1 MGFGKAPGETLSLAG
16 RLEELLRGPEAEAA
30 ALGDRRP
37 EAVTPAPGDRRPETL
52 APALGDLLTEADT
65 AEVREH
71 QAVVKVVAGII
82 ASGASAGAG
91 RTSAW
96 NLLWR
101 GLAGDFHDKAPGLT
115 AEVMVALG
123 DDSDWIVRETAAA
136 LAGDLLARRFDS
148 FYPTALAWTG
158 SESENVRRMAALAVM
173 YASRKRKEAWAS
185 RILDVLERLLS
196 DPAVYVRKNLGPFAI
211 GSALLM
217 RHPAQTLERL
227 RRWALSADERVLW
240 NVAMA
245 FSAAPAKAHLQ
256 TALEL
261 LGPLS
266 GHPSRLVWRAAASS
280 LRFLGRHD
288 PARVIPLL
296 EEWRE
301 DPARAQAAETVLG
314 YLKKG

>member
-1 MGFGKAPGETLSLAG
+1 MIGSGKAPREALSPAV
-16 RLEELLRGPEAEAA
+16 RLEDLLRGPEAEAVA
-30 ALGDRRP
+30 
-37 EAVTPAPGDRRPETL
+37 PAPHGRRPETL
-52 APALGDLLTEADT
+52 GPALGDLLAEADT
-65 AEVREH
+65 AGAGEH
-71 QAVVKVVAGII
+71 QAMVRVVAGII
-82 ASGASAGAG
+82 ASGAASAGAG
-91 RTSAW
+91 RTPAW
-96 NLLWR
+96 SLLWR

-115 AEVMVALG
+115 ADVLVTLG

-148 FYPTALAWTG
+148 FYPTVLAWTG

-173 YASRKRKEAWAS
+173 YASRERKDAWAS
-185 RILDVLERLLS
+185 RILDVLERLLP

-227 RRWALSADERVLW
+227 KRWALSPDERVLW
-240 NVAMA
+240 NVASA
-245 FSAAPAKAHLQ
+245 FSAAPAKAHLE

-280 LRFLGRHD
+280 LRFLGRHY
-288 PARVIPLL
+288 PGRVIPVL
-296 EEWRE
+296 EEWRT
-301 DPARAQAAETVLG
+301 DPARTQAAETALG
-314 YLKKG
+314 YLKKA

>member
-1 MGFGKAPGETLSLAG
+1 MGFGKAPGEALSLAG
-16 RLEELLRGPEAEAA
+16 RLEELLRGPEPETEAP
-30 ALGDRRP
+30 AL
-37 EAVTPAPGDRRPETL
+37 GDRRPETL

-65 AEVREH
+65 AEAGEH
-71 QAVVKVVAGII
+71 QAVVRLVAGII
-82 ASGASAGAG
+82 ASGASATGANQ
-91 RTSAW
+91 TSAFR
-96 NLLWR
+96 LLWR
-101 GLAGDFHDKAPGLT
+101 GLAGDFHDRAPSLT
-115 AEVMVALG
+115 ADVMVTLS

-185 RILDVLERLLS
+185 RILDVLERLLP

-227 RRWALSADERVLW
+227 RRWALSPDERVLW

-245 FSAAPAKAHLQ
+245 FSAAPAKAHLE
-256 TALEL
+256 TALDL

-280 LRFLGRHD
+280 LRFLGRHN

-301 DPARAQAAETVLG
+301 DPARTQAAETALG

>member
-1 MGFGKAPGETLSLAG
+1 MGFGKAPGEALSLAA
-16 RLEELLRGPEAEAA
+16 RLEELLRGPEPETEAP
-30 ALGDRRP
+30 ALG
-37 EAVTPAPGDRRPETL
+37 GRRPETV
-52 APALGDLLTEADT
+52 APALGELLTEADT
-65 AEVREH
+65 AEAGEH
-71 QAVVKVVAGII
+71 QAVVRLVAGII
-82 ASGASAGAG
+82 ASGASAGAN
-91 RTSAW
+91 RTFAFR
-96 NLLWR
+96 LLWR

-115 AEVMVALG
+115 ADVMVALG
-123 DDSDWIVRETAAA
+123 DNSDWIVRETAAA
-136 LAGDLLARRFDS
+136 LAGDLLAKRFDS

-185 RILDVLERLLS
+185 RILDVLERLLP

-227 RRWALSADERVLW
+227 RRWALSPDERVLW

-245 FSAAPAKAHLQ
+245 FSAAPAKAHLE
-256 TALEL
+256 TALDL

-301 DPARAQAAETVLG
+301 DPARAQAAETALD

>member
-1 MGFGKAPGETLSLAG
+1 MGFGKAPGEALSLAA
-16 RLEELLRGPEAEAA
+16 RLEELLRGPEPETVAP
-30 ALGDRRP
+30 ALG
-37 EAVTPAPGDRRPETL
+37 GRRPETV
-52 APALGDLLTEADT
+52 APALGELLTEADT
-65 AEVREH
+65 AEAGEH
-71 QAVVKVVAGII
+71 QAVVRLVAGII
-82 ASGASAGAG
+82 ASGASAGAN
-91 RTSAW
+91 RTSAFR
-96 NLLWR
+96 LLWR

-115 AEVMVALG
+115 ADVMVALG
-123 DDSDWIVRETAAA
+123 DNSDWIVRETAAA
-136 LAGDLLARRFDS
+136 LAGDLLAKRFDS

-185 RILDVLERLLS
+185 RILDVLERLLP

-227 RRWALSADERVLW
+227 RRWALSPDERVLW

-245 FSAAPAKAHLQ
+245 FSAAPATAHLE
-256 TALEL
+256 TALDL

-288 PARVIPLL
+288 PARVIPVL

-301 DPARAQAAETVLG
+301 DPARTQAAETALS